1 MEVEVFKVSNHP
13 LWVGPKKIGPKN
25 FRSKKKFHHSYSQGI
40 TQFWVLLQY
49 DKNDSFFWI
58 ASFTF
63 KSLNKFT
70 QRCLSLI
77 SIISVVQLG
86 TLLMR
91 KVLRKETGVSTGT
104 QPLSVIMEEKMCD
117 KTFPTA
123 VVTMSGQV
131 KQSLDDIGDAVLSSP
146 IDKILHGDFPIL
158 IGHPESWSNPVG
170 QNLLRNL
177 KKNGQ
182 VVLHF
187 IDELHQGLES
197 H

>member
-1 MEVEVFKVSNHP
+1 
-13 LWVGPKKIGPKN
+13 
-25 FRSKKKFHHSYSQGI
+25 
-40 TQFWVLLQY
+40 
-49 DKNDSFFWI
+49 
-58 ASFTF
+58 
-63 KSLNKFT
+63 
-70 QRCLSLI
+70 
-77 SIISVVQLG
+77 
-86 TLLMR
+86 MR

-197 H
+197 HWSSIRYVKLARECGVPAFGRSTAGNDVVATIFIRLFFFFPFFFPVFFPVFFSPSRPFLIEGVLGSKNLFSESCLERPKT